1 MLPFSREVQMA
12 AASDRLARSVRLLL
26 LLLQQMELQVRV
38 VCHRRDT
45 VYPLDMSSSGCWS
58 SRLNDVLGTAR

>member
-1 MLPFSREVQMA
+1 MLRFPRQVQMA
-12 AASDRLARSVRLLL
+12 PASDRLARSFRLPLL
-26 LLLQQMELQVRV
+26 LLLQMELQARV

-58 SRLNDVLGTAR
+58 SRLNDVVGTAR